1 MGLNIA
7 ALGNFAGGVAKG
19 ISAYQEQAFREKE
32 MAMREEALGMQK
44 KKFGWEETEQKQK
57 VEFNDLLKQAFGMDA
72 PDKVGNVTA
81 RFAGGDEMSA
91 ASAAAAAKAPTAIPT
106 TAQTAAMPP
115 ADGSVIKSSGS
126 TPVFDR
132 SNENYNAWIADKT
145 TKLDFT
151 DWVNQKNTPAAPTPD
166 SEVEPLSRESLARTT
181 ALFEK
186 TAPAAAAAPAQAI
199 ATNKAAPAS
208 APTPA
213 ETSAT
218 AALSNDPHLLKI
230 QKLKDLAMKSGNSY
244 ALDKAMDMES
254 KYTQTLANQQ
264 TIKVGDQTMTLNSY
278 KIRQADTTEKFDQK
292 FNAAMEDVR
301 RTSAA
306 RLDQISEVAKS
317 KGMEGLVSTFGP
329 ELKKALGHDVQF
341 KNGAIVVLDDQG
353 KPIGQPI
360 TNLDQAKG
368 ALQELAQTEYAN
380 NLKSK
385 LMKEGLFRDEK
396 ELVTFLQ
403 KEQELKTHGISATAQ
418 TAQAAAATANA
429 ATSAKELKAKE
440 DAGTFAAT
448 ANQANAAAK
457 ASNANANLHNALAK
471 VATVN
476 AEAGALMKPYMEEFS
491 KLTPEQQNGPEG
503 QAVLLKAATAAAKK
517 SGDITG
523 LINALKKPDRSVV
536 SSEERTAAYRDL
548 ENAVTPEQIEAVKE
562 KWPNVFGEDPM
573 VTAFKKAKGNDKTD
587 KTDAGKNKSALPI
600 STTDNTDAAAVGGG
614 GTYKG
619 NPDKEAV
626 AKEAKF
632 KADMD
637 AETAR
642 IKADRAA
649 KQNKSAIPASADSSG
664 AKSAGLVES
673 GNINLTKRPVVTNKD
688 GSISTVRSISFKP
701 MNENVEVLIP
711 TVVNGKI
718 VSDNEAIAHYK
729 KTGEHLGKFKTTEAA
744 DAYAK
749 KLHEEQD
756 RMYRKAGRN

>member
-19 ISAYQEQAFREKE
+19 ISAYQEQALREKE
-32 MAMREEALGMQK
+32 MAMREETLGMQK
-44 KKFGWEETEQKQK
+44 KEFDWKQK
-57 VEFNDLLKQAFGMDA
+57 EQDQKAEFNNLLQQAFGMTA
-72 PDKVGNVTA
+72 PDKVGGTNINPTN
-81 RFAGGDEMSA
+81 FAGGLSYQNA
-91 ASAAAAAKAPTAIPT
+91 QAIPT
-106 TAQTAAMPP
+106 DDAAILAHAKTLPPEVADQITAKAKIAGDATSDPAEAQRLRTQAYRSLVAENMTPATALPVKSQT
-115 ADGSVIKSSGS
+115 D
-126 TPVFDR
+126 
-132 SNENYNAWIADKT
+132 
-145 TKLDFT
+145 L
-151 DWVNQKNTPAAPTPD
+151 NTPAAPTPD
-166 SEVEPLSRESLARTT
+166 SEVDPLSRESLANIKNQPVK
-181 ALFEK
+181 AS
-186 TAPAAAAAPAQAI
+186 AAASAQAI
-199 ATNKAAPAS
+199 ATDKTAAAPA
-208 APTPA
+208 AAPA

-292 FNAAMEDVR
+292 FNAAMDDVR
-301 RTSAA
+301 KTSAA

-429 ATSAKELKAKE
+429 ATSADELAAKKK
-440 DAGTFAAT
+440 AGTFEAT

-457 ASNANANLHNALAK
+457 SSTAHAALYNSMAAVAK
-471 VATVN
+471 TN
-476 AEAGALMKPYMEEFS
+476 AEAGTVIKPYLEKYS
-491 KLTPEQQNGPEG
+491 KMTPEQQAGAEG
-503 QAVLLKAATAAAKK
+503 QAVLLEAATAAAKK
-517 SGDITG
+517 TGDITG
-523 LINALKKPDRSVV
+523 ILNAMKKPDRSVV
-536 SSEERTAAYRDL
+536 TTEERTAAYRDL

-587 KTDAGKNKSALPI
+587 KTDAGKNKSAIPVD
-600 STTDNTDAAAVGGG
+600 SVEAGSFGGG
-614 GTYKG
+614 GTYVG

-626 AKEAKF
+626 AKQAKF
-632 KADMD
+632 KAAMD

-642 IKADRAA
+642 IKAAREARQA
-649 KQNKSAIPASADSSG
+649 KPKAIP
-664 AKSAGLVES
+664 
-673 GNINLTKRPVVTNKD
+673 
-688 GSISTVRSISFKP
+688 
-701 MNENVEVLIP
+701 
-711 TVVNGKI
+711 
-718 VSDNEAIAHYK
+718 
-729 KTGEHLGKFKTTEAA
+729 
-744 DAYAK
+744 
-749 KLHEEQD
+749 Q
-756 RMYRKAGRN
+756 

>member
-1 MGLNIA
+1 MGLNIG

-19 ISAYQEQAFREKE
+19 ISAYQEQALRDKE
-32 MAMREEALGMQK
+32 MAMREETLGMQK
-44 KKFGWEETEQKQK
+44 KEFDWKQK
-57 VEFNDLLKQAFGMDA
+57 EQDQKAEFNNLLQQAFGMTA
-72 PDKVGNVTA
+72 PDKVGGTNINPTN
-81 RFAGGDEMSA
+81 FAGGLSYQNAQAIPMDDAAILAHVKTLPPEVADQITAKAKAAGDA
-91 ASAAAAAKAPTAIPT
+91 ASDPAEAQRLRTQAYKSLVAENMTPATALPVKS
-106 TAQTAAMPP
+106 QT
-115 ADGSVIKSSGS
+115 D
-126 TPVFDR
+126 
-132 SNENYNAWIADKT
+132 
-145 TKLDFT
+145 L
-151 DWVNQKNTPAAPTPD
+151 NTPAAPTPD
-166 SEVEPLSRESLARTT
+166 SAVDPLSRGSLANITYQPVK
-181 ALFEK
+181 ASAE
-186 TAPAAAAAPAQAI
+186 AIPAAAL
-199 ATNKAAPAS
+199 

-292 FNAAMEDVR
+292 FNAAMDDVR
-301 RTSAA
+301 KTSAA

-429 ATSAKELKAKE
+429 ATSADELAAKKK
-440 DAGTFAAT
+440 AGTFEAT
-448 ANQANAAAK
+448 ANQANAAAN
-457 ASNANANLHNALAK
+457 ASNANANLHNRLAD
-471 VATVN
+471 VAKSN
-476 AEAGALMKPYMEEFS
+476 AEAGAAMKPYMEEFS

-587 KTDAGKNKSALPI
+587 KTDAGKNKSAIPVD
-600 STTDNTDAAAVGGG
+600 SVEAGSFGGG
-614 GTYKG
+614 GTYVG

-626 AKEAKF
+626 AKQAKF
-632 KADMD
+632 KAAMD

-642 IKADRAA
+642 IKAAREA
-649 KQNKSAIPASADSSG
+649 KQNKSAIPVSADSSG
-664 AKSAGLVES
+664 AKSAGLIES

-701 MNENVEVLIP
+701 MDENVEVLIP

-744 DAYAK
+744 NAYAE
-749 KLHEEQD
+749 KLHKEQD
-756 RMYRKAGRN
+756 RMYRKAGNNQ

>member
-1 MGLNIA
+1 MGLNIG

-19 ISAYQEQAFREKE
+19 ISAYQEQAARDREI
-32 MAMREEALGMQK
+32 AMREEALGMQK
-44 KKFGWEETEQKQK
+44 KEFGWRQKEQDQK
-57 VEFNDLLKQAFGMDA
+57 AEFNNLLQQAFGQDA

-106 TAQTAAMPP
+106 TAPATAMPP

-166 SEVEPLSRESLARTT
+166 FEVDPLSRESLARTT

-186 TAPAAAAAPAQAI
+186 TAPAAAPAQAI
-199 ATNKAAPAS
+199 ATDKAAPATK
-208 APTPA
+208 APAPA

-292 FNAAMEDVR
+292 FNAAMDDVR
-301 RTSAA
+301 KTSAA

-429 ATSAKELKAKE
+429 ATSADELAAKKK
-440 DAGTFAAT
+440 AGTFEAT

-457 ASNANANLHNALAK
+457 SSTAHAALYNSM
-471 VATVN
+471 ATVAKTN
-476 AEAGALMKPYMEEFS
+476 AEAGTVIKPYLEKYS
-491 KLTPEQQNGPEG
+491 KMTPEQQAGAEG
-503 QAVLLKAATAAAKK
+503 QAVLLEAATAAAKK
-517 SGDITG
+517 TGDITG
-523 LINALKKPDRSVV
+523 ILNAMKKPDRSVV
-536 SSEERTAAYRDL
+536 TTEERTAAYRDL

-587 KTDAGKNKSALPI
+587 KTDAGKNKSAIPVD
-600 STTDNTDAAAVGGG
+600 SVEAGSFGGG
-614 GTYKG
+614 GTYVG

-626 AKEAKF
+626 AKQAKF
-632 KADMD
+632 KAAMD

-642 IKADRAA
+642 IKAAREA
-649 KQNKSAIPASADSSG
+649 KQAKPKAIP
-664 AKSAGLVES
+664 
-673 GNINLTKRPVVTNKD
+673 
-688 GSISTVRSISFKP
+688 
-701 MNENVEVLIP
+701 
-711 TVVNGKI
+711 
-718 VSDNEAIAHYK
+718 
-729 KTGEHLGKFKTTEAA
+729 
-744 DAYAK
+744 
-749 KLHEEQD
+749 Q
-756 RMYRKAGRN
+756 